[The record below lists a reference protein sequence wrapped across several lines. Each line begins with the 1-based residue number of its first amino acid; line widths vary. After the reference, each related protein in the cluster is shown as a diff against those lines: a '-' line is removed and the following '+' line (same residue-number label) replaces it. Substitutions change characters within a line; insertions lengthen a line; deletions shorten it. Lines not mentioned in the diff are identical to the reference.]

1 MAQVVENHEFPKAGR
16 KKFNVPAEWLDG
28 KSRVLSAPEDF
39 EAGKGKSAANAVK
52 RAAQEAGKSVLV
64 DERELDKNI
73 VVVQAIAKRPAPKKK
88 GEGAEE
94 GKGAG
99 NGKPAG
105 EGKKK

>member
-88 GEGAEE
+88 GEGVAA
-94 GKGAG
+94 GAG
-99 NGKPAG
+99 NGKVAG